1 MEPQT
6 ADYCAKYKQIQAGQ
20 RKSAE
25 IMAVPPQFCGA
36 KKKKRLGL
44 KMREEEAV
52 LVLPD
57 KREDAQSISILVN
70 SA

>member
-36 KKKKRLGL
+36 KKKK
-44 KMREEEAV
+44 
-52 LVLPD
+52 D
-57 KREDAQSISILVN
+57 
-70 SA
+70 